1 MSGSPFWW
9 PAKQVCI
16 KKPCTQDLSS
26 LPTGIFRSFTASRSL
41 SWHIYLS
48 DFVKTWPLG
57 FRLGFRPA
65 LGQSGAQKCGGFDVL
80 VGIAG

>member
-16 KKPCTQDLSS
+16 KQPCTQDLSS

-57 FRLGFRPA
+57 FRLAP
-65 LGQSGAQKCGGFDVL
+65 GAARLQASPVPKNVGGLTSWL
-80 VGIAG
+80 V